1 MFDGLKK
8 KLNRFRNDVEETAE
22 EKAEAAADEAG
33 SDADAEAESAPAD
46 ADNAAVE
53 PEASE
58 PAAADSD
65 ADAVGDADAGSEA
78 DAVDAADAPADAE
91 SASAAVEADANVESE
106 SAPAAT
112 PEPDS
117 EVDAGADTG
126 DEPSGEQVADEPS
139 GEQVADEPSGEQ
151 VADEVEPRESLAS
164 DAAKAAL
171 SEEDDDD
178 SSGPGRLR
186 RAAAFATGKVVIEEE
201 DLEDPLWE
209 LEMALLQSDVEMQVA
224 EEILETIRE
233 KLIGETRKQVE
244 STGQLVSE
252 ALHDALYEVIS
263 VGQFDF
269 DQRIA
274 EADKPV
280 TLIFTGINGVGK
292 TTTIAKLAKYFEK
305 QGYSTVLAN
314 GDTYRAGA
322 NEQIREHAE
331 ALDKKLI
338 AHEQG
343 GDPAAVIY
351 DGVEYAEAHDIDIVL
366 GDTAGRLHTSNDLM
380 AQLEKIDRVV
390 GPDLTLFVD
399 EAVAGQDAVE
409 RARQFNDAAAID
421 GAILTK
427 ADADSNG
434 GAAIS
439 IAYVTG
445 KPILFL
451 GVGQGYDHIEKFDP
465 EQMVERLLGEDE

>member
-8 KLNRFRNDVEETAE
+8 KLNRFREDVEDTAE
-22 EKAEAAADEAG
+22 EKAAAEAEAEAEA
-33 SDADAEAESAPAD
+33 ADAEAEAAD
-46 ADNAAVE
+46 AETEAEFDEEPVTETDAASADTE
-53 PEASE
+53 TADASE
-58 PAAADSD
+58 PDTAAEADEADAASAETPAPEADDAAETTADDSD
-65 ADAVGDADAGSEA
+65 A
-78 DAVDAADAPADAE
+78 
-91 SASAAVEADANVESE
+91 
-106 SAPAAT
+106 AT
-112 PEPDS
+112 DQE
-117 EVDAGADTG
+117 T
-126 DEPSGEQVADEPS
+126 
-139 GEQVADEPSGEQ
+139 
-151 VADEVEPRESLAS
+151 RESLAS

-171 SEEDDDD
+171 AEEDDTD
-178 SSGPGRLR
+178 SSSSASRLK

-224 EEILETIRE
+224 EEILDTIRE
-233 KLIGETRKQVE
+233 KLIGETRKQVQ

-269 DQRIA
+269 DQHIA
-274 EADKPV
+274 DADKPV

-292 TTTIAKLAKYFEK
+292 TTTIAKLARYFEK

-338 AHEQG
+338 THEQG

-351 DGVEYAEAHDIDIVL
+351 DAVEYADAHDIDIVL

-390 GPDLTLFVD
+390 GPDLTIFVD

-409 RARQFNDAAAID
+409 RARKFNDAAAID

-451 GVGQGYDHIEKFDP
+451 GVGQGYDHIERFDP
-465 EQMVERLLGEDE
+465 EAMVERLLGDDE

>member
-22 EKAEAAADEAG
+22 EKAEAAADEAEA
-33 SDADAEAESAPAD
+33 DADAEAESAPAD

-58 PAAADSD
+58 PAAADAD

-78 DAVDAADAPADAE
+78 DAADAPADAE
-91 SASAAVEADANVESE
+91 SASAAVEAEAEAEPESE
-106 SAPAAT
+106 SEPAAT
-112 PEPDS
+112 PKPGS
-117 EVDAGADTG
+117 EVDAGADAG
-126 DEPSGEQVADEPS
+126 DEPSGEPT
-139 GEQVADEPSGEQ
+139 
-151 VADEVEPRESLAS
+151 ADEVEPRESLAS

-171 SEEDDDD
+171 TEEDEDD

-331 ALDKKLI
+331 ALGKKLI

>member
-1 MFDGLKK
+1 
-8 KLNRFRNDVEETAE
+8 
-22 EKAEAAADEAG
+22 
-33 SDADAEAESAPAD
+33 
-46 ADNAAVE
+46 
-53 PEASE
+53 
-58 PAAADSD
+58 
-65 ADAVGDADAGSEA
+65 EA

-126 DEPSGEQVADEPS
+126 
-139 GEQVADEPSGEQ
+139 DEPSGEQ

>member
-22 EKAEAAADEAG
+22 EKAEAAADEAETE
-33 SDADAEAESAPAD
+33 ADAEAESAPAD
-46 ADNAAVE
+46 AAVE

-58 PAAADSD
+58 PSD
-65 ADAVGDADAGSEA
+65 ADSVGDADADSEA
-78 DAVDAADAPADAE
+78 DAVDDVPADAE
-91 SASAAVEADANVESE
+91 PATDADTAPEQAAATAEGEPEPEPEPEPATAAV
-106 SAPAAT
+106 
-112 PEPDS
+112 
-117 EVDAGADTG
+117 
-126 DEPSGEQVADEPS
+126 DEQMADEPAAD
-139 GEQVADEPSGEQ
+139 ADEPEP
-151 VADEVEPRESLAS
+151 APDEAEPRESLAS

-171 SEEDDDD
+171 AEEDDD

-233 KLIGETRKQVE
+233 KLIGETRKQVQ

-331 ALDKKLI
+331 ALGKKLI

>member
-22 EKAEAAADEAG
+22 EKAEAAADEAEA
-33 SDADAEAESAPAD
+33 DADAEADSAPAD
-46 ADNAAVE
+46 AAVE

-58 PAAADSD
+58 PADVDSD
-65 ADAVGDADAGSEA
+65 ADTDAVSGAAAGSEVNA
-78 DAVDAADAPADAE
+78 VDAVDATDAPADAE
-91 SASAAVEADANVESE
+91 SVTETE
-106 SAPAAT
+106 SASEQGAAT
-112 PEPDS
+112 AEVETEAEAAAAATSAGEPGDT
-117 EVDAGADTG
+117 DADTV
-126 DEPSGEQVADEPS
+126 DEPSGES
-139 GEQVADEPSGEQ
+139 T
-151 VADEVEPRESLAS
+151 ADEVEPHESLAS

-171 SEEDDDD
+171 TEEDDDD

-233 KLIGETRKQVE
+233 KLIGETRKQVQ

-292 TTTIAKLAKYFEK
+292 TTTIAKLARYFEK

-331 ALDKKLI
+331 ALGKKLI

-465 EQMVERLLGEDE
+465 EQMVNRLLGEDE

>member
-8 KLNRFRNDVEETAE
+8 KLNRFREDVEETAE
-22 EKAEAAADEAG
+22 EKAEEAAEAEAEAEAAETEADPVETETVDTGADAETEAADE
-33 SDADAEAESAPAD
+33 STAE
-46 ADNAAVE
+46 
-53 PEASE
+53 
-58 PAAADSD
+58 
-65 ADAVGDADAGSEA
+65 DAVGDAPEPEAVSEDADTDTAAEA
-78 DAVDAADAPADAE
+78 ETVAAETADTEPASDDDDAE
-91 SASAAVEADANVESE
+91 PVDVDDA
-106 SAPAAT
+106 
-112 PEPDS
+112 DS
-117 EVDAGADTG
+117 EYVY
-126 DEPSGEQVADEPS
+126 EGERP
-139 GEQVADEPSGEQ
+139 
-151 VADEVEPRESLAS
+151 ESLAS
-164 DAAKAAL
+164 DAAKQALAA
-171 SEEDDDD
+171 EKKDD
-178 SSGPGRLR
+178 SSGSSRLK
-186 RAAAFATGKVVIEEE
+186 RAASLAMGKVVIEEE

-233 KLIGETRKQVE
+233 KLIGETRKQVQ
-244 STGQLVSE
+244 STGQLVEE
-252 ALHDALYEVIS
+252 ALHDALYDVIS

-292 TTTIAKLAKYFEK
+292 TTSIAKLAKYFEK

-338 AHEQG
+338 THEQG

-351 DGVEYAEAHDIDIVL
+351 DAVEYADAHDIDIVL

-390 GPDLTLFVD
+390 GPDLTIFVD

-409 RARQFNDAAAID
+409 RARKFNDAASID

-451 GVGQGYDHIEKFDP
+451 GVGQGYDHIERFDP
-465 EQMVERLLGEDE
+465 EAMVERLLGEE